1 MCVLIYT
8 CVGLCLRVRV
18 LEGNKHNKNQ
28 CTQGDNRNLT
38 FTYTWWVLR
47 KGNGIWVGLL
57 RYGTFQSFFSFSAFM
72 NKWIINATHT
82 VCLFVPGPA
91 EHCWPASC
99 PWSREEGGGREVPQF
114 RVHSC
119 CRHCSFFSNHI
130 YIYFFFFEGINI
142 ISVTLIIFFC
152 IYHVNHTGLYHN
164 YVHTLVSSLASV
176 KEAADRQANHV
187 LTLLHAHMGR
197 THAQPLPHSTATLAR
212 RHDSSWTT
220 FVDQLN

>member
-1 MCVLIYT
+1 MYTRWQQKSHLYLHVVSFTEGERYMGWVVKVRYISIFFFFFCFYEQVDNKCYTHCLSFCSRPSRASLAGFVSLIQ
-8 CVGLCLRVRV
+8 GRGRR
-18 LEGNKHNKNQ
+18 EGGSTVQ
-28 CTQGDNRNLT
+28 SSQ
-38 FTYTWWVLR
+38 
-47 KGNGIWVGLL
+47 LL
-57 RYGTFQSFFSFSAFM
+57 LPLFFLFQSY
-72 NKWIINATHT
+72 
-82 VCLFVPGPA
+82 
-91 EHCWPASC
+91 
-99 PWSREEGGGREVPQF
+99 
-114 RVHSC
+114 
-119 CRHCSFFSNHI
+119 I
-130 YIYFFFFEGINI
+130 YILFFFEGINI

-187 LTLLHAHMGR
+187 RKTHVLTLLHAHMGR